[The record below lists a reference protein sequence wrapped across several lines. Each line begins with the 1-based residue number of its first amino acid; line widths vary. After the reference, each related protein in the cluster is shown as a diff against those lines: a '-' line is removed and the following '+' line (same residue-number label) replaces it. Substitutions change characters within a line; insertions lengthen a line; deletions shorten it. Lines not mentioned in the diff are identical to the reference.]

1 MKKVFALL
9 LAVGMLSFMACGGS
23 KDKEKAEKAKADSI
37 KLADSL
43 KQVKVADSLKQ
54 VKIDD
59 SIKAAQDT
67 AKKADKK
74 DEKKKDE
81 KKK

>member
-9 LAVGMLSFMACGGS
+9 LAVGMLSFMACGGA

-43 KQVKVADSLKQ
+43 KQVKEADSLKQ
-54 VKIDD
+54 VAIDD
-59 SIKAAQDT
+59 SIKAADT
-67 AKKADKK
+67 LKK
-74 DEKKKDE
+74 DDKKKDE

>member
-9 LAVGMLSFMACGGS
+9 LAVSMVSFMACGGG

-43 KQVKVADSLKQ
+43 KQVKEADSLKE
-54 VKIDD
+54 VATADSLAKI
-59 SIKAAQDT
+59 AADT
-67 AKKADKK
+67 LKK
-74 DEKKKDE
+74 DDKKKDE